1 MGWLRGRL
9 VFSAFVAVAAFLAA
23 SPAAAENIVRTVP
36 EVSGEAIAVNANAMR
51 LYVANSAANRVTAY
65 DANTPPPGDIRNVP
79 VGRNPRYIAVDPINL
94 KVYVSNTG
102 DASLTVIHEG
112 SLATVTLPI
121 NGAGPI
127 AIDALNNKIYVLR
140 EGNNGEVTVVDGQ
153 ALTWYA
159 INTGSHTPADLVLN
173 PANRR
178 LYVSHN
184 LSGDVRAIDLT
195 STSDHPPNVS
205 IQIAGHPGALAY
217 NSVTNK
223 VYVLSD
229 DARGPIVAVD
239 GATHAAERIV
249 APGHAIGPRAVAVNI
264 NTNQIYAGF
273 SNEIVIVDG
282 RTHNLTFIPT
292 AAPVVSIFPDS
303 IGSKTYVLD
312 ASGTLAVIDGFTN
325 QAVKLPIGAQASA
338 VAYIY
343 KLNSAYVTG
352 PALTVVNSAGSDYQ
366 TAGINAQALWWNVNG
381 SESGW
386 GFNITHQGDTLFG
399 TWFTYDAQG
408 RDMWLVMSDGRRVG
422 RNSYEGLL
430 YRTTGPAFS
439 SVNFDPARV
448 ARTPVGTAHIDVTN
462 SDNATLIATVD
473 GVSIR
478 KDLSRQVYALP
489 QPSCT
494 QDGAVGSIPNYQGLW
509 WNSPAGSESG
519 WGLNIAHQGDILF
532 VTWFTYGADGRAMW
546 VVGSSVSKTGN
557 ATYAGTLY
565 RAVGPPVGASPWDAS
580 RVMRMPAGSISFVF
594 SDANNGRM
602 TYTLD
607 GFAQSKAITR
617 QIFAIPPTI
626 CR

>member
-1 MGWLRGRL
+1 
-9 VFSAFVAVAAFLAA
+9 
-23 SPAAAENIVRTVP
+23 
-36 EVSGEAIAVNANAMR
+36 
-51 LYVANSAANRVTAY
+51 
-65 DANTPPPGDIRNVP
+65 
-79 VGRNPRYIAVDPINL
+79 
-94 KVYVSNTG
+94 
-102 DASLTVIHEG
+102 VIQEG
-112 SLATVTLPI
+112 SLATITLPI

-127 AIDALNNKIYVLR
+127 AIDSVNNKIYVLR
-140 EGNNGEVTVVDGQ
+140 EGNNGEVTVVDGKT
-153 ALTWYA
+153 LTWYA
-159 INTGSHTPADLVLN
+159 IDTGSHTPADLVLN

-217 NSVTNK
+217 NSVTNR

-229 DARGPIVAVD
+229 DARGPIVAID

-312 ASGTLAVIDGFTN
+312 ASGTLTVVDGFTN

-408 RDMWLVMSDGRRVG
+408 HDMWLVMSDGRRVG
-422 RNSYEGLL
+422 RNSYEGPL

-448 ARTPVGTAHIDVTN
+448 VRTPVGTARIDIVN
-462 SDNATLIATVD
+462 SDNAALIATVD

-489 QPSCT
+489 QPTCT

-532 VTWFTYGADGRAMW
+532 VTWFTYGADGRGTW
-546 VVGSSVSKTGN
+546 LVGSNVTKTGN

-565 RAVGPPVGASPWDAS
+565 RTIGPPFNVANWNPAMVALTPVGNATLS
-580 RVMRMPAGSISFVF
+580 F
-594 SDANNGRM
+594 SDANTGVFAYSVNGFN
-602 TYTLD
+602 
-607 GFAQSKAITR
+607 GSKAITR
-617 QIFAIPPTI
+617 QVYASPVTV